1 MHTAYTCRVD
11 QRHRRDLTW
20 VWFTLARLGL
30 FAVVLVV
37 LLLVMPVPP
46 WISAIVA
53 AVIAFCLSFIFLA
66 GPRHRLSHQL
76 HERRTRPARDDD
88 GESEDAALDTPDFRV

>member
-1 MHTAYTCRVD
+1 M
-11 QRHRRDLTW
+11 
-20 VWFTLARLGL
+20 WFTLARLGL

-37 LLLVMPVPP
+37 LLLVMPVEP

-66 GPRHRLSHQL
+66 GPRSRLSQQL
-76 HERRTRPARDDD
+76 HEQRQGEGTRDRD
-88 GESEDAALDTPDFRV
+88 GETEDAALDTPDFRA